1 MVYYCPQRTKLP
13 AEPRNT
19 RLGTKVSV
27 LPGTLT
33 RTGRGPQYHQYCA
46 SAVSPTGYRLCV
58 AENALRPRH
67 LNISG

>member
-1 MVYYCPQRTKLP
+1 MVYYYPQRTRLW

-46 SAVSPTGYRLCV
+46 SAISLTG
-58 AENALRPRH
+58 
-67 LNISG
+67 